1 MNIIVFVGPPGS
13 GKGSVASYIENIDHS
28 FKQLSTGHLLRK
40 EIKSGSDLGTV
51 INQIISD
58 GNLVSDEI
66 VSTLISNEIEEF
78 DASVQSVIL
87 DGYPRT
93 VEQAELLEKYIKKT
107 GLILKNVI
115 EFKINDGLIISR
127 LEKRVSCSSCG
138 AVFHLENNLPS
149 VTDVC
154 DYCGSTPLVVRSD
167 DQPDVIR
174 QRLKGHHDK
183 SSLMVDYYQE
193 RGVLSFVDAS
203 QDLSCVRSEVC
214 KILNVNICK

>member
-1 MNIIVFVGPPGS
+1 MNIVVFVGPPGS
-13 GKGSVASYIENIDHS
+13 GKGSVASYIENNDDS
-28 FKQLSTGHLLRK
+28 FRQLSTGHLLRK
-40 EIKSGSDLGTV
+40 EIKSNSELGNM
-51 INQIISD
+51 INKSILD
-58 GNLVSDEI
+58 GNLVSDDI
-66 VSTLISNEIEEF
+66 VSTLISNQITEF
-78 DASVQSVIL
+78 GSSVKSVIL

-138 AVFHLENNLPS
+138 AVFHLENNPPS
-149 VTDVC
+149 VKDVC

-183 SSLMVDYYQE
+183 SSLLISYYQE
-193 RGVLSFVDAS
+193 KGLLSFVDAS
-203 QDLSCVRSEVC
+203 QNLSYVRSEVC
-214 KILNVNICK
+214 KLLNVNICK